1 LDGNAVGVRPLAPIF
16 SLRGVGL
23 EAGVGKSLILSD
35 LSFNLEPGEITGLV
49 GPSGAGK
56 SSLLRL
62 LNRLQERTAGKLE
75 FQGQPIEQIP
85 VIQLRQQVT
94 LVNQESRLLDMTV
107 QETLQYP
114 LQLRRQSPAEIEARL
129 KTWTERLQIPTD
141 WLERRELELSLG
153 QRQRVAVARAALIQ
167 PTALLL
173 DEPTSAQD
181 VGQAERMLGELVN
194 LVRQQ
199 QGVLVM
205 ANHQLEWVERFC
217 DRILHL
223 QQGRLIDDRPTS
235 EVNWADLRQAIV
247 TAEQLEQEEWA

>member
-1 LDGNAVGVRPLAPIF
+1 MF
-16 SLRGVGL
+16 SLRGVGF
-23 EAGVGKSLILSD
+23 EAAVGRSRILSD
-35 LSFNLEPGEITGLV
+35 LSFNLEPGEIVGLV

-62 LNRLQERTAGKLE
+62 LNRLQERSSGRLE
-75 FQGQPIEQIP
+75 FQGQPIEQLP
-85 VIQLRQQVT
+85 VIELRQQVT

-107 QETLQYP
+107 QEALQYP
-114 LQLRRQSPAEIEARL
+114 LQLRRLPPAEIEARL
-129 KTWTERLQIPTD
+129 KTWIERLQIPAE

-153 QRQRVAVARAALIQ
+153 QRQRVAIARAALIQ

-181 VGQAERMLGELVN
+181 VGQAERLLRELVE

-205 ANHQLEWVERFC
+205 ANHQLEWVEQFC

-223 QQGRLIDDRPTS
+223 QQGHLVGDWLAS